1 MLIFNFENLLPII
14 NKDIKKELL
23 YLFKEEI
30 NQKEPN
36 MLILL
41 FQMQIIYDRSDK
53 SKKIKIIEKIDN
65 ILN

>member
-1 MLIFNFENLLPII
+1 MLIFNFEDLLPII

-23 YLFKEEI
+23 YLFKDEI

-53 SKKIKIIEKIDN
+53 NKKIKIIEKIDN

>member
-23 YLFKEEI
+23 YLFKDEI

-53 SKKIKIIEKIDN
+53 NKKIKIIEKIDN